1 MRGGASGG
9 EGTWGPR
16 SGGPT
21 GLTTDNRKNTRYH
34 SRLRCWCES
43 DNITLYARIANL
55 SEGGLFLQTNTPMD
69 TGRRMLLRL
78 SHGEVRE
85 VMAEATVVWNRPQRQ
100 EKGPP
105 GMGLKFEGLDSGAQ
119 ESLRRII
126 RDEQRAPAF
135 GN

>member
-1 MRGGASGG
+1 MR
-9 EGTWGPR
+9 
-16 SGGPT
+16 
-21 GLTTDNRKNTRYH
+21 TDNRKSTRYS

-55 SEGGLFLQTNTPMD
+55 SEGGLFLQTNTPLD
-69 TGRRMLLRL
+69 AGRRTLLRL
-78 SHGEVRE
+78 GNGADVRE
-85 VMAEATVVWNRPQRQ
+85 VMAEATVVWSRPEKQ

-119 ESLRRII
+119 EKLRRII
-126 RDEQRAPAF
+126 SGEQRVTTF